1 MFFGLKH
8 GFSAM
13 AVLPS
18 GEPEEGSI
26 KGDLNIADAPTAQS
40 SPPQLVFSA
49 IEVPTTENE
58 WIGSASPNLGKKY
71 SMHLP

>member
-8 GFSAM
+8 GSSSM

-18 GEPEEGSI
+18 CEPEEGSI

-40 SPPQLVFSA
+40 SMPQLVFSA
-49 IEVPTTENE
+49 IEVLTTVNE
-58 WIGSASPNLGKKY
+58 WIGSASPNLGKNC